1 MNTDINI
8 ILTNLDVLHY
18 GLIGVSL
25 TLGLVVI
32 LLLVVKSRDGQGDA
46 VIRQDTVQ
54 SAGAQDPSQK
64 PSPQFKKASSDS
76 ALQLLGL
83 LQHEARLIDFLEE
96 ETQSFSDA
104 EVGAAARV
112 VHEGARK
119 VLRENF
125 SILPVRDEV
134 EGTRLTL
141 ESGFN
146 NQEVRLSGNVIGEPP
161 FAGQL
166 VHRGWRVNEVSLPK
180 VSSEHDLSVVAP
192 AEVEL

>member
-1 MNTDINI
+1 M
-8 ILTNLDVLHY
+8 
-18 GLIGVSL
+18 
-25 TLGLVVI
+25 LGLVLI
-32 LLLVVKSRDGQGDA
+32 LLLVVRPRDSQGDA
-46 VIRQDTVQ
+46 QIAQDTAQ
-54 SAGAQDPSQK
+54 LTGAPDPSQ
-64 PSPQFKKASSDS
+64 PPLPQFKEASSDS

-125 SILPVRDEV
+125 SILPIRDET

-146 NQEVRLSGNVIGEPP
+146 NQEIRLSGNVVGEPP
-161 FAGQL
+161 FVGQL
-166 VHRGWRVNEVSLPK
+166 VHRGWRVDEISLPK
-180 VSSEHDLSVVAP
+180 VSSEHELSVVAP